1 MNEVAPRRP
10 RRPLAMRRSVAQ
22 PVPEDLT
29 KVVAEPDPAPE
40 PVAKSAASRLE
51 AAKWAEVVRL
61 RTLPAAL
68 APVLAGSGVAG
79 ALGRFDAVAALLAAL
94 VALALQ
100 IGCNL
105 ANDYSD
111 GIRGTD
117 DERTGPARLT
127 ASGLVE
133 PVKVKR
139 AAFGCFGAGALF
151 GLILVALSGTWWL
164 IAVGVAAVA
173 AAWFYTGGAKP
184 YGYLGLG
191 EVFVFVFFGLVATAG
206 TTYTQAH
213 AVPWWGWLA
222 AVGVGL
228 IACSLLMVN
237 NLRDIETDPAHGKR
251 TLAVRLGYE
260 RASRLYQVMLFTPLA
275 LGLATLWGGGEP
287 GGSLGVLAAVSV
299 VGVVLWG
306 QLALLAWRPVAA
318 KAKGREL
325 IGALKMAGIY
335 ELVYGLS
342 LGLALLAV

>member
-40 PVAKSAASRLE
+40 PEAKSAANRLE

-100 IGCNL
+100 IGCN
-105 ANDYSD
+105 
-111 GIRGTD
+111 
-117 DERTGPARLT
+117 
-127 ASGLVE
+127 LVE

-213 AVPWWGWLA
+213 AVPWWGWLT

-260 RASRLYQVMLFTPLA
+260 RASRLYQVMLFAPLV

>member
-1 MNEVAPRRP
+1 M
-10 RRPLAMRRSVAQ
+10 
-22 PVPEDLT
+22 
-29 KVVAEPDPAPE
+29 
-40 PVAKSAASRLE
+40 
-51 AAKWAEVVRL
+51 
-61 RTLPAAL
+61 
-68 APVLAGSGVAG
+68 
-79 ALGRFDAVAALLAAL
+79 
-94 VALALQ
+94 ALALQ

-151 GLILVALSGTWWL
+151 GLALVALSGTWWL

-213 AVPWWGWLA
+213 AVPWWGWLT

-260 RASRLYQVMLFTPLA
+260 RASRLYQVMLLAPLV
-275 LGLATLWGGGEP
+275 LGLATLWGGAEP

-299 VGVVLWG
+299 VAIVLWG

>member
-1 MNEVAPRRP
+1 MSEVAPRRP

-29 KVVAEPDPAPE
+29 KVVAEPEPDPE
-40 PVAKSAASRLE
+40 PKAKSAASRLE

-191 EVFVFVFFGLVATAG
+191 EVFVFVFFGLDRSG
-206 TTYTQAH
+206 
-213 AVPWWGWLA
+213 GGFDCLLA
-222 AVGVGL
+222 ADG
-228 IACSLLMVN
+228 
-237 NLRDIETDPAHGKR
+237 
-251 TLAVRLGYE
+251 
-260 RASRLYQVMLFTPLA
+260 
-275 LGLATLWGGGEP
+275 
-287 GGSLGVLAAVSV
+287 
-299 VGVVLWG
+299 
-306 QLALLAWRPVAA
+306 
-318 KAKGREL
+318 
-325 IGALKMAGIY
+325 
-335 ELVYGLS
+335 
-342 LGLALLAV
+342 